1 MKDRKGH
8 YHNIPGSRKQYVG
21 YYPLWQLLYSIIPYI
36 RMKFYQH
43 GLGFQN
49 LYNIPQSVEVPWM
62 TYQQFGNLIGN
73 ITDMLIA
80 EENWQPMIN
89 AIWENRAVED
99 YETTSSTVKTNFMRK
114 WHHNRSGKPISL
126 DEMME
131 SEDGNVYDGYAV
143 QATGIYGLIA
153 QISED
158 RDLIYNVTPVNL
170 KRLLNKFFVMKD
182 LILNLHNQQEMV
194 DEILLPLKQ
203 A

>member
-1 MKDRKGH
+1 
-8 YHNIPGSRKQYVG
+8 
-21 YYPLWQLLYSIIPYI
+21 
-36 RMKFYQH
+36 MKFYQH

-194 DEILLPLKQ
+194 DGILLPLKQ